1 MSKRLV
7 AAYKMVESKLYSL
20 NDALALLK
28 EFPPAKFIESVDIV
42 FSVKKVTKNAL
53 RGSLSLPC
61 GIGKKLNIGIFA
73 TANESL
79 PHGVTH
85 LSEAPREKAEA
96 AVFDRCGATP
106 AGVVIAAK
114 AAAILGPR
122 GLMPSAKNNTV
133 SPDVNA
139 LIAYLKNSVLFT
151 EKNGV
156 IMSPVGRVNMSDEDL
171 KKNITAFYNHVASLN
186 PENKYF
192 VKSCSISTT
201 MGPNIKLD
209 LSSLL

>member
-7 AAYKMVESKLYSL
+7 AAYKMVEPKLYSI
-20 NDALALLK
+20 NDALELLK
-28 EFPPAKFIESVDIV
+28 QFPPAKFIESVDIV
-42 FSVKKVTKNAL
+42 FSVKKVTKNAI

-61 GIGKKLNIGIFA
+61 GIGKQLNIGIFA

-79 PHGVTH
+79 PSGVTH
-85 LSEAPREKAEA
+85 LSEAPCEKSEA
-96 AVFDRCGATP
+96 AIFDRCGATP
-106 AGVVIAAK
+106 SGVVIAAK

-156 IMSPVGRVNMSDEDL
+156 IMSPVGRVNMSSEDL
-171 KKNITAFYNHVASLN
+171 KKNIVAFYSHVASLN